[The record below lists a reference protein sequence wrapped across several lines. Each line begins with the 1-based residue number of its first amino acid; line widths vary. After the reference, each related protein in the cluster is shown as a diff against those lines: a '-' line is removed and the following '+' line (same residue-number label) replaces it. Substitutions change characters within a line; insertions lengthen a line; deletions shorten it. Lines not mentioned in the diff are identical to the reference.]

1 MQLTWTTVPK
11 NQKIQNE
18 DKSSK
23 EHELREQQSA
33 NASWDPEI
41 NTILVSRTFDACCD
55 PTVGPESFPLFLS
68 TLNVKRGIFI
78 LSP

>member
-11 NQKIQNE
+11 NQKIQSV

-23 EHELREQQSA
+23 EHELKGQQSA

-41 NTILVSRTFDACCD
+41 KKTSCVVSIEFS
-55 PTVGPESFPLFLS
+55 PLS
-68 TLNVKRGIFI
+68 TLDLTTNWYQAHNGDYG
-78 LSP
+78 